1 MQIYFTYS
9 QMEPIETAPQLPWE
23 PEAARRLPRAARVCT
38 SCVEHSVT
46 CRCMTFSLPHLFF
59 FFFFF
64 KKRPYCYTEIRK
76 NAAADLPKKKK
87 KSGGSE
93 SKCTLLKCSVF
104 TKPTKLSDWLSIRNS
119 TLGIATFIEKES
131 PYMYVNKHKKRT
143 VTIP

>member
-9 QMEPIETAPQLPWE
+9 QMEPIETAPRLPWE

-59 FFFFF
+59 FFFRRDLTVTQ
-64 KKRPYCYTEIRK
+64 KYWLEKRKK

-87 KSGGSE
+87 KGRWGQ
-93 SKCTLLKCSVF
+93 
-104 TKPTKLSDWLSIRNS
+104 
-119 TLGIATFIEKES
+119 
-131 PYMYVNKHKKRT
+131 
-143 VTIP
+143 